1 MKTTVDKDAKT
12 RAMVLKGMEQ
22 DRMKLLNR
30 QPFIGTVLMHLE
42 LIPVTDAR
50 RCPTAMTDGRAVY
63 MGCKF
68 YAKLDLEERLFVL
81 AHETWHCVLLH
92 FVRLQSRDPKRF
104 NIATDLEIH
113 FILSK
118 EKMKEPFVL
127 PHDPAWDGLSAEE
140 IYEKLK
146 SRKRKQPRDP
156 GRCSNGIS
164 GTPDGGGFDRHVY
177 KNGSGDA
184 DADKGDGSKS
194 SGVAAG
200 KGTGTDDGLGSTGGD
215 GEKTPGGAD
224 EKAGGGAGDEP
235 ITAEIDEAT
244 VENLRRIV
252 IQAAQIAERRQG
264 TLPAHI
270 IGVIEKLRKPEL
282 NWKEL
287 LKQFV
292 TSCYGGS
299 RRWLPPA
306 RRYIGMGLYLQSRR
320 EDNLQNIVVAM
331 DISGSM
337 QWNLPLIF
345 GELTSLLKS
354 FGRYNLDVLQ
364 CDTEITNVQHF
375 DENHPFADNEIL
387 VIRKTGGNCFMPVF
401 DHIKKQRMH
410 PALLIYLTDGYL
422 STDDYGPP
430 PAQGPSYPVLWILTP
445 NGQAPVPWGKTIK
458 LKGDANEPK

>member
-1 MKTTVDKDAKT
+1 MKKVLDKDAKT

-92 FVRLQSRDPKRF
+92 FVRLQSREPRRF

-146 SRKRKQPRDP
+146 SRKRKPPCDP

-164 GTPDGGGFDRHVY
+164 GAPDGGGFDRHVY
-177 KNGSGDA
+177 KNGSSGTDA
-184 DADKGDGSKS
+184 DQGDGSES
-194 SGVAAG
+194 SGAARK
-200 KGTGTDDGLGSTGGD
+200 KGMSSGD
-215 GEKTPGGAD
+215 GFGSPDPSAEKT
-224 EKAGGGAGDEP
+224 GGAGDEP
-235 ITAEIDEAT
+235 ITADIDET
-244 VENLRRIV
+244 MVENLRRIV

-270 IGVIEKLRKPEL
+270 VGVIEKLRKPEL
-282 NWKEL
+282 NWQEL

-292 TSCYGGS
+292 TSCYGGC

-306 RRYIGMGLYLQSRR
+306 RRYVGMGLYLQSRR
-320 EDNLQNIVVAM
+320 NERLEAVLAIDT
-331 DISGSM
+331 SGSTTGD
-337 QWNLPLIF
+337 LPQFFAELASLLGSF
-345 GELTSLLKS
+345 GNYELTVIQCDCVVQHVEKFSDDRPLPRNYQWES
-354 FGRYNLDVLQ
+354 FGHGG
-364 CDTEITNVQHF
+364 TSF
-375 DENHPFADNEIL
+375 APPFEFVNTHGL
-387 VIRKTGGNCFMPVF
+387 RPQV
-401 DHIKKQRMH
+401 
-410 PALLIYLTDGYL
+410 LIYLTDGFGN
-422 STDDYGPP
+422 TPETPP
-430 PAQGPSYPVLWILTP
+430 PYPVLWVLTGDGRRP
-445 NGQAPVPWGKTIK
+445 ANWGRCVR
-458 LKGDANEPK
+458 LKQEPGDGD

>member
-1 MKTTVDKDAKT
+1 MKAAMDKDGKT
-12 RAMVLKGMEQ
+12 RAMVLRGMEQ

-42 LIPVTDAR
+42 LIPVTDAC

-68 YAKLDLEERLFVL
+68 YAGLDLDERLFVL

-92 FVRLQSRDPKRF
+92 FVRLQSREPMRF

-127 PHDPAWDGLSAEE
+127 PHNPAWDGLSAEE

-146 SRKRKQPRDP
+146 TRKRKPPRDP
-156 GRCSNGIS
+156 GRCSNGIF

-177 KNGSGDA
+177 KGSGTPA
-184 DADKGDGSKS
+184 DNGDGSKS
-194 SGVAAG
+194 TEAAG
-200 KGTGTDDGLGSTGGD
+200 EHERDTDDGSGTPDPSAEKVGG
-215 GEKTPGGAD
+215 E
-224 EKAGGGAGDEP
+224 GDEP

-252 IQAAQIAERRQG
+252 IQAAQITERRQG

-270 IGVIEKLRKPEL
+270 VGVIEKLRKPEL

-306 RRYIGMGLYLQSRR
+306 RRYIGLGLYLQSRR
-320 EDNLQNIVVAM
+320 NERLEAVLAIDT
-331 DISGSM
+331 SGSTTGD
-337 QWNLPLIF
+337 QPQFFTELANLINSFGNYDLTVIQCDSKIQHVEKFSDDRPLPRDYQC
-345 GELTSLLKS
+345 KS
-354 FGRYNLDVLQ
+354 FGHGG
-364 CDTEITNVQHF
+364 TSF
-375 DENHPFADNEIL
+375 APPFEYVKAHG
-387 VIRKTGGNCFMPVF
+387 IRPQVF
-401 DHIKKQRMH
+401 
-410 PALLIYLTDGYL
+410 IYLTDGC
-422 STDDYGPP
+422 GNAPEIPP
-430 PAQGPSYPVLWILTP
+430 PFPVLWVLTIDGKRP
-445 NGQAPVPWGKTIK
+445 GAWGKTIK
-458 LKGDANEPK
+458 LKEQHHGHES

>member
-1 MKTTVDKDAKT
+1 MKKVQDKDAKT
-12 RAMVLKGMEQ
+12 RAMVLKSMEQ

-42 LIPVTDAR
+42 LIPETDAR
-50 RCPTAMTDGRAVY
+50 RCPTAMTNGRAVY

-68 YAKLDLEERLFVL
+68 YAGLDLEERLFVL

-92 FVRLQSRDPKRF
+92 FVRLQSREPRRF

-146 SRKRKQPRDP
+146 SRKRKPPCDP

-177 KNGSGDA
+177 KNG
-184 DADKGDGSKS
+184 DKDP
-194 SGVAAG
+194 A
-200 KGTGTDDGLGSTGGD
+200 T
-215 GEKTPGGAD
+215 
-224 EKAGGGAGDEP
+224 AGDQAGEEDS
-235 ITAEIDEAT
+235 ITADIDEAT

-264 TLPAHI
+264 TLPGHI
-270 IGVIEKLRKPEL
+270 LGLIEKLRKPEL

-292 TSCYGGS
+292 TSCYGGC

-306 RRYIGMGLYLQSRR
+306 RRYVGMGLYLQSRR
-320 EDNLQNIVVAM
+320 NERLEAVLAIDT
-331 DISGSM
+331 SGSTTGD
-337 QWNLPLIF
+337 LPQF
-345 GELTSLLKS
+345 FVELASLLGS
-354 FGRYNLDVLQ
+354 FGNYDLTVIQ
-364 CDTEITNVQHF
+364 CDCRVQHVEKFSDDRPLPRDYQWESFGHGGTNFVPPF
-375 DENHPFADNEIL
+375 DYVKEHG
-387 VIRKTGGNCFMPVF
+387 IRPQVF
-401 DHIKKQRMH
+401 
-410 PALLIYLTDGYL
+410 IYLTDGFGDAPE
-422 STDDYGPP
+422 TPP
-430 PAQGPSYPVLWILTP
+430 QFPVLWVLTKDGRSP
-445 NGQAPVPWGKTIK
+445 ANWGRCIH
-458 LKGDANEPK
+458 LKRGPGDED

>member
-1 MKTTVDKDAKT
+1 MKAATDKDAKT
-12 RAMVLKGMEQ
+12 KAMVLRGMEQ

-42 LIPVTDAR
+42 LIPETDAR

-68 YAKLDLEERLFVL
+68 YAGLDLEERLFVL

-92 FVRLQSRDPKRF
+92 FVRLQSREPRRF

-140 IYEKLK
+140 IYEMLK
-146 SRKRKQPRDP
+146 SLKRTPHRNP
-156 GRCSNGIS
+156 GRFSNGIS
-164 GTPDGGGFDRHVY
+164 RPPDGGGFDRHVY
-177 KNGSGDA
+177 KGR
-184 DADKGDGSKS
+184 
-194 SGVAAG
+194 
-200 KGTGTDDGLGSTGGD
+200 
-215 GEKTPGGAD
+215 GEKSADTDGDPGGSPGEAPGGA
-224 EKAGGGAGDEP
+224 AGDEP

-252 IQAAQIAERRQG
+252 IQSAQIAERRQG

-292 TSCYGGS
+292 TSYYGGC

-306 RRYIGMGLYLQSRR
+306 RRYVGMGLYLQSRR
-320 EDNLQNIVVAM
+320 SARLEAVLAVDT
-331 DISGSM
+331 SGSTTGD
-337 QWNLPLIF
+337 QPQFFAELASLLGSF
-345 GELTSLLKS
+345 GNYELTVIQCDCRVQHVEKFSDDRPLPRDYRWES
-354 FGRYNLDVLQ
+354 FGHGGTSFVPP
-364 CDTEITNVQHF
+364 F
-375 DENHPFADNEIL
+375 DYAKEHG
-387 VIRKTGGNCFMPVF
+387 IRPQVF
-401 DHIKKQRMH
+401 
-410 PALLIYLTDGYL
+410 IYLTDGF
-422 STDDYGPP
+422 GNAPEAPP
-430 PAQGPSYPVLWILTP
+430 QFPVLWVLTKDGRSP
-445 NGQAPVPWGKTIK
+445 ANWGRCIH
-458 LKGDANEPK
+458 LKQEPGDDN

>member
-1 MKTTVDKDAKT
+1 MKKVQDKDAKT
-12 RAMVLKGMEQ
+12 RAMVLKSMEQ

-42 LIPVTDAR
+42 LIPETDAR
-50 RCPTAMTDGRAVY
+50 RCPTAMTNGRAVY

-68 YAKLDLEERLFVL
+68 YAGLDLEERLFVL

-92 FVRLQSRDPKRF
+92 FVRLQSREPRRF

-146 SRKRKQPRDP
+146 SRKRKPPCDP

-177 KNGSGDA
+177 KNG
-184 DADKGDGSKS
+184 DKDP
-194 SGVAAG
+194 A
-200 KGTGTDDGLGSTGGD
+200 T
-215 GEKTPGGAD
+215 
-224 EKAGGGAGDEP
+224 AGDQAGEEDS
-235 ITAEIDEAT
+235 ITADIDEAT

-264 TLPAHI
+264 TLPGHI
-270 IGVIEKLRKPEL
+270 LGLIEKLRKPEL
-282 NWKEL
+282 NWQEL

-292 TSCYGGS
+292 TSCYGGC

-306 RRYIGMGLYLQSRR
+306 RRYVGMGLYLQSRR
-320 EDNLQNIVVAM
+320 NERLEAVLAIDT
-331 DISGSM
+331 SGSTTGD
-337 QWNLPLIF
+337 LPQF
-345 GELTSLLKS
+345 FVELASLLGS
-354 FGRYNLDVLQ
+354 FGNYDLTVIQ
-364 CDTEITNVQHF
+364 CDCRVQHVEKFSDDRPLPRDYQWESFGHGGTNFVPPF
-375 DENHPFADNEIL
+375 DYVKEHG
-387 VIRKTGGNCFMPVF
+387 IRPQVF
-401 DHIKKQRMH
+401 
-410 PALLIYLTDGYL
+410 IYLTDGFGDAPE
-422 STDDYGPP
+422 TPP
-430 PAQGPSYPVLWILTP
+430 QFPVLWVLTKDGRSP
-445 NGQAPVPWGKTIK
+445 ANWGRCIH
-458 LKGDANEPK
+458 LKRGPGDED

>member
-1 MKTTVDKDAKT
+1 MKKVLDKDAKT
-12 RAMVLKGMEQ
+12 RAMVLKSMEQ

-42 LIPVTDAR
+42 LIPETDAR
-50 RCPTAMTDGRAVY
+50 RCPTAMTNGRAVY

-146 SRKRKQPRDP
+146 SRKRNSPCDP

-177 KNGSGDA
+177 KNGSSGT
-184 DADKGDGSKS
+184 DADKDDGSESSGAAGEKRMSSGDGFASPDPSAEK
-194 SGVAAG
+194 
-200 KGTGTDDGLGSTGGD
+200 TGG
-215 GEKTPGGAD
+215 AS
-224 EKAGGGAGDEP
+224 DEP
-235 ITAEIDEAT
+235 ITADIDEAT
-244 VENLRRIV
+244 VESLRRIV

-264 TLPAHI
+264 HLPGHI
-270 IGVIEKLRKPEL
+270 AGIIEKLRKPEL
-282 NWKEL
+282 NWQEL

-292 TSCYGGS
+292 TSCYGGC

-306 RRYIGMGLYLQSRR
+306 RRYVGMGLYLQSRR
-320 EDNLQNIVVAM
+320 NERLEAVLAIDT
-331 DISGSM
+331 SGSTTGD
-337 QWNLPLIF
+337 QPQF
-345 GELTSLLKS
+345 FAELASLLGS
-354 FGRYNLDVLQ
+354 FGNYDLTVIQ
-364 CDTEITNVQHF
+364 CDCRVQHVEKFSDDRPLPRDYQWESFGHGGTSFVPPF
-375 DENHPFADNEIL
+375 DYVKEHG
-387 VIRKTGGNCFMPVF
+387 IRPQVF
-401 DHIKKQRMH
+401 
-410 PALLIYLTDGYL
+410 IYLTDGCGNAPE
-422 STDDYGPP
+422 TPP
-430 PAQGPSYPVLWILTP
+430 LFPVLWVLTKD
-445 NGQAPVPWGKTIK
+445 GKRPVKWGKCIR
-458 LKGDANEPK
+458 LKQESAERMGLVLSDD